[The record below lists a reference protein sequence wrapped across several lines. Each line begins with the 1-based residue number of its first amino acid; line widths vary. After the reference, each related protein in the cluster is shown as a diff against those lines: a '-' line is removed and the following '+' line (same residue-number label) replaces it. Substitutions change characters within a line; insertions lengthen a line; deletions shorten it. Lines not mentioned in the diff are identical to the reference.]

1 VLVGLALLAG
11 FIWVRDRSW
20 TASILDT
27 LPIILALP
35 LFYWL
40 SGPWP
45 FREQSGSVSAVGV
58 ACGIALMLAGV
69 LGGLVLLLAMGWTV
83 LLGCWLSAR
92 LASDATARVRRL
104 LVLPLLA
111 FPWIALDFHGI
122 GWWFRLSG
130 GWATAGVFSLMGFDV
145 TREGTNLL
153 VQGLAVSVEA
163 PCSGLNVLQSMLI
176 AGVALAY
183 IYLGAERRYWWNL
196 PLLVPMAWLANTLR
210 IMMLCT
216 VGLSVSPDF
225 AMGAFHHLGGLVVLC
240 IVFCF
245 CWLLFTLQQVPSSNT
260 PREA

>member
-1 VLVGLALLAG
+1 MSRRDGCVLVGLALLAG

-92 LASDATARVRRL
+92 LASDATARAG
-104 LVLPLLA
+104 LPR
-111 FPWIALDFHGI
+111 H
-122 GWWFRLSG
+122 R
-130 GWATAGVFSLMGFDV
+130 
-145 TREGTNLL
+145 
-153 VQGLAVSVEA
+153 
-163 PCSGLNVLQSMLI
+163 
-176 AGVALAY
+176 
-183 IYLGAERRYWWNL
+183 
-196 PLLVPMAWLANTLR
+196 
-210 IMMLCT
+210 
-216 VGLSVSPDF
+216 
-225 AMGAFHHLGGLVVLC
+225 LVV
-240 IVFCF
+240 
-245 CWLLFTLQQVPSSNT
+245 PSLWRLGHGRGVLAHGLRRHS
-260 PREA
+260 